1 MMIEG
6 SGDCRG
12 LLLGEEPR
20 CGPIFRVDAC
30 DRKVIRG
37 LTTFRMKQSGKSH
50 AFGDAPDGVALE
62 IVMAEGTCDIGL
74 IGLAVMGQN
83 LVLNMNDHGYKVAV
97 FNRTTSK
104 VDEFLADEA
113 KGTKVVGTH
122 SVKEL
127 CAALKLPRRVMM
139 MVKAG
144 EVVDQTIEQVLPYL
158 EKGDILIDGG
168 NSLFTDTNR
177 RTKELAEKG
186 ILFIGTGVSGGEEGA
201 RFGPSI
207 MPGGNPAAW
216 PHVKE
221 IFQSIAAKVEGG
233 VPCCD
238 WVGEDGAGHYVKM
251 VHNGI
256 EYGDIQLICEAYQ
269 LMKDGLGLTADELH
283 EVFAEWNKGEL
294 DSYLIEIT
302 AEIFAKKD
310 EDGTPMVDK
319 ILDTAGQKGT
329 GKWTAISA
337 LDLGMPVTLIG
348 ESVFARCL
356 SALKE
361 ERVAASKVL
370 QGPKKTLTV
379 ADKKEF
385 IEDVRRALYC
395 SKMISYAQGYMLLRA
410 VEKEMK
416 WNLNMGGIALMWRGG
431 CIIRSVFLGNIK
443 AAFDKNPKLQN
454 LLMDDFFSSAL
465 NKYQASWRK
474 AIIHAIEIGVPMPA
488 FSTALAFY
496 DGYRC
501 ERLPANLLQAQ
512 RDFFGAHTYERVDKP
527 RGEFFHTNWTGRGGK
542 VSSSTYNA

>member
-1 MMIEG
+1 MEKA
-6 SGDCRG
+6 S
-12 LLLGEEPR
+12 
-20 CGPIFRVDAC
+20 
-30 DRKVIRG
+30 
-37 LTTFRMKQSGKSH
+37 
-50 AFGDAPDGVALE
+50 
-62 IVMAEGTCDIGL
+62 CDIGL

-97 FNRTTSK
+97 FNRTVSK
-104 VDEFLADEA
+104 VDDFINNEA
-113 KGTKVVGTH
+113 KSTQVVGSH
-122 SVKEL
+122 SMEEFCGL
-127 CAALKLPRRVMM
+127 LKSPRRVMI

-144 EVVDQTIEQVLPYL
+144 DVVDQTIDHVLPFL
-158 EKGDILIDGG
+158 EKGDIIIDGG
-168 NSLFTDTNR
+168 NSLFTDSNR
-177 RTKELAEKG
+177 RTKDLAAKG

-221 IFQSIAAKVEGG
+221 IFQAISAKVEDGT
-233 VPCCD
+233 PCCD

-269 LMKDGLGLTADELH
+269 LLKDALGVTPDELH
-283 EVFAEWNKGEL
+283 DIFSEWNKGEL
-294 DSYLIEIT
+294 DSYLIEIST
-302 AEIFAKKD
+302 TIFAKKD
-310 EDGTPMVDK
+310 DDGQPMVDK

-337 LDLGMPVTLIG
+337 LDLGMPLTLIG

-356 SALKE
+356 SALKD

-370 QGPKKTLTV
+370 NGPKKVLTISE
-379 ADKKEF
+379 KKEF

-410 VEKEMK
+410 AEKDQG
-416 WNLNMGGIALMWRGG
+416 WHLNMGGIALMWRGG

-443 AAFDKNPKLQN
+443 AAFDKNPDLAN
-454 LLMDDFFSSAL
+454 LLLDDFFSSAL

-474 AIIHAIEIGVPMPA
+474 AIIHAIEIGVPTPA

-496 DGYRC
+496 DGYRT

-527 RGEFFHTNWTGRGGK
+527 RGEFFHTNWTGRGGR
-542 VSSSTYNA
+542 VSSTTYNA